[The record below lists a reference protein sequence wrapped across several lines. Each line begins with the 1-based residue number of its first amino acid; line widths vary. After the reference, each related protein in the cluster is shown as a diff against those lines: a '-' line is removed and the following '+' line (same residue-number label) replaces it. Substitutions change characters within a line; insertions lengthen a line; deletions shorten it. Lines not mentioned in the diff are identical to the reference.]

1 MAVVIPQDYA
11 QATLNFRHDDASR
24 DMSVVLGLSAVG
36 ADAAEVFETV
46 ETAWFTELAPQ
57 TDSNV
62 RLTSVAVRIGP
73 STGPFPGLS
82 VEFASLASGTDS
94 GTYLPP
100 NVGLLV
106 RKFSVFGGRANRGR
120 NFWPS
125 MLENTDIDELG
136 VIGPVALGT
145 LQTAFVAFFGLLASG
160 NGGGTA
166 LCPAVILHDED
177 SPADDPVL
185 VSAVSVDGQIAT
197 QRRRLRN

>member
-24 DMSVVLGLSAVG
+24 DSSVVLGLSAVG
-36 ADAAEVFETV
+36 ATAAEVFETV

-57 TDSNV
+57 TDTNT
-62 RLTSVAVRIGP
+62 RLASVGVRIGP

-82 VEFASLASGTDS
+82 VEFPSGAAGTDS
-94 GTYLPP
+94 GSYCPP

-120 NFWPS
+120 NYWPA
-125 MLENTDIDELG
+125 MLETTDVDELG
-136 VIGPVALGT
+136 VIASLTVTA
-145 LQTAFVAFFGLLASG
+145 LQTAFTDFFGLLASG

-177 SPADDPVL
+177 SPADEPVL
-185 VSAVSVDGQIAT
+185 VSAVSVDGLVAT
-197 QRRRLRN
+197 QRRRLRS

>member
-11 QATLNFRHDDASR
+11 QATLNFRHDDANR

-36 ADAAEVFETV
+36 ATAAEVFETV

-57 TDSNV
+57 TDTNV
-62 RLTSVAVRIGP
+62 RLASVAVRIGP

-82 VEFASLASGTDS
+82 VEFTSNAAGTDS
-94 GTYLPP
+94 GSYCPP

-125 MLENTDIDELG
+125 MLETTDVDELG
-136 VIGPVALGT
+136 VISSLTVT
-145 LQTAFVAFFGLLASG
+145 SLQTAFTDFFGLLASG
-160 NGGGTA
+160 NGGNTA

-185 VSAVSVDGQIAT
+185 VSAVSVDSLVAT